1 MFTSANIILG
11 LLLDLFSLIPY
22 YHPSLSLKE
31 KCLNKSLLV
40 CVCARARFCI
50 STLDG
55 PIASP
60 CNPFTNLTCTFSQK
74 VGHSC
79 SWNCRSS
86 GFCCSQGHT
95 TDFPQIL
102 YCSPCKK
109 IQSVATPTLRAL
121 PTHRL
126 LYVGLWLIVGK
137 RVRRMS
143 GRKLLYWQMEISTL
157 YIYIVSLWV
166 AFCICLLQIQRST
179 IQPLTFLFRG
189 DRQGHWNPKLLWV
202 YGSLACCD
210 DCIQALSGVYMGVYM
225 CVSVCDGSGWDNSPA
240 VYWIL
245 SFSAL
250 SEWYSTARLQ
260 LLLKDSQVTA
270 ILNGVHC
277 WQNKMIAQKF
287 RANITKLLLLSWF
300 TVKFSFKQMTR
311 KWESDECTPFSRV
324 GC

>member
-137 RVRRMS
+137 RVRRMR

-179 IQPLTFLFRG
+179 TQPLTFLFRG
-189 DRQGHWNPKLLWV
+189 DRQRSLESEASLSLRIPCLLWWLYPGIVGCV
-202 YGSLACCD
+202 YGC
-210 DCIQALSGVYMGVYM
+210 VYVCVCVWWEWMGQQS
-225 CVSVCDGSGWDNSPA
+225 CGLLNPI
-240 VYWIL
+240 IL
-245 SFSAL
+245 SPIRVILDSKITATFERFPGHRDI
-250 SEWYSTARLQ
+250 EWSS
-260 LLLKDSQVTA
+260 LL
-270 ILNGVHC
+270 
-277 WQNKMIAQKF
+277 
-287 RANITKLLLLSWF
+287 TK
-300 TVKFSFKQMTR
+300 
-311 KWESDECTPFSRV
+311 
-324 GC
+324 